1 MNLNTTAGSTA
12 VIGSTGSVGCQTL
25 EVLSHLGI
33 RPAALAANSDAAGLE
48 RQCRLYRP
56 DTAALFDKSAARDL
70 KIRLADTGI
79 KVLSGADGVNEIA
92 ASADTV
98 FNSASGIAGL
108 APTMAAVK
116 NGRLLALAN
125 KESLITAGNL
135 VMKTAAET
143 GSFIRPVDSEH
154 NAIWQCLEAGNPPS
168 RLILT
173 CSGGPF
179 FGYKKEQLEN
189 ITAEDALRHPTWS
202 MGTKISIDSAT
213 LMNKGFEV
221 IEAAYL
227 FSMPTDRIE
236 VVVHRQSIVHSMVE
250 FSDGS
255 VKAQLSCPDMR
266 LCIMYALSYP
276 RRADGDGLIER
287 LDFTKNMNLDFS
299 PPDTSVFRL
308 LPLAGEAMKRGG
320 VIPAVLNGA
329 NERAVGLFLEG
340 RISFRGITD
349 SVEAVTSS
357 FENYPADSL
366 EAVYAA
372 DLEARK
378 KIDEYFNI

>member
-1 MNLNTTAGSTA
+1 MNLDKKTGNIA
-12 VIGSTGSVGCQTL
+12 VVGSTGSVGRQTL
-25 EVLSHLGI
+25 EVLSHLGL

-48 RQCRLYRP
+48 RQCRLYKP
-56 DTAALFDKSAARDL
+56 DTAALFDEAAARDL
-70 KIRLADTGI
+70 QVRLADTEI
-79 KVLSGADGVNEIA
+79 RVLAGADGVNETA

-98 FNSASGIAGL
+98 VNSASGIAGL

-125 KESLITAGNL
+125 KESLITAGEL
-135 VMKTAAET
+135 VMQTAAET
-143 GSFIRPVDSEH
+143 GSEIRPVDSEH
-154 NAIWQCLEAGNPPS
+154 NAIWQCLEADNPPS
-168 RLILT
+168 KLILT

-189 ITAEDALRHPTWS
+189 ITSEDALRHPTWS
-202 MGTKISIDSAT
+202 MGAKISIDSAT

-227 FSMPTDRIE
+227 FSMPADKIE

-276 RRADGDGLIER
+276 RRADGEGLIER

-329 NERAVGLFLEG
+329 NERAVELFLEG
-340 RISFRGITD
+340 RISFCDITD
-349 SVEAVTSS
+349 SVEAVTSA
-357 FENYPADSL
+357 FESYPADSL

-372 DLEARK
+372 DFEARK
-378 KIDEYFNI
+378 KIDEYFKR